1 MVLLGI
7 VQSPQEFILKE
18 KSYEKKIVIVIS
30 FFLLAVLFVSFLIVN
45 QGTVL
50 ENTTEN
56 IQVISKG
63 RDITTTDQWIVLSN
77 GRKVYIDD
85 FSIWALIEE
94 NQNYTID
101 YDLMKKSGMYELR
114 IIVPGDYNGQF

>member
-1 MVLLGI
+1 M
-7 VQSPQEFILKE
+7 
-18 KSYEKKIVIVIS
+18 KKKLVIVIS
-30 FFLLAVLFVSFLIVN
+30 FFLLTVLFVLFLIVN
-45 QGTVL
+45 QSTVL

-85 FSIWALIEE
+85 FSIWALIKE

-101 YDLMKKSGMYELR
+101 YNLMKKSGRYELKV
-114 IIVPGDYNGQF
+114 IVPGDYNGQF